1 MPLDISSDAITE
13 KNKIAASGVWYLL
26 LKIAYEGET
35 PGYVCLNN
43 EQVIWPTSGGN
54 TYLPAI
60 FSLSGISETK
70 EAEIP
75 AVTLS
80 VIDLNRSLLP
90 FIETY
95 DGGVGATVTIYV
107 VHSDYLSNATP
118 ETEEEMEVMDV
129 SVDFGHKITFKLGAE
144 NLMNLRCPQHRY
156 LKNHCRFVFKSD
168 SCSYSGAETE
178 CNRTL
183 ARCKVLNNE
192 THYGGF
198 PGVGT
203 AGIQV

>member
-13 KNKIAASGVWYLL
+13 KNRLTSDDAWLLL
-26 LKIAYEGET
+26 LKIAYDGET

-43 EQVIWPTSGGN
+43 QSVVWPASGGN

-60 FSLSGISETK
+60 FSLSGMEETK

-80 VIDLNRSLLP
+80 VIDLNRTLIP
-90 FIETY
+90 FLEDY
-95 DGGVGATVTIYV
+95 NGGVGATVTIYV
-107 VHSDYLSNATP
+107 VHSNHLDNTTP
-118 ETEEEMEVMDV
+118 EIQEEMEIIDV
-129 SVDFGHKITFKLGAE
+129 SLDHSHKITFKLGAE

-156 LKNHCRFVFKSD
+156 LKNHCRFVFKD
-168 SCSYSGAETE
+168 SRCGYAGAETE

-183 ARCKVLNNE
+183 TRCKELANQNS
-192 THYGGF
+192 YGGF
-198 PGVGT
+198 PGVGSI
-203 AGIQV
+203 GVML